1 MLRKTFLHIRGV
13 GEKREVALWRRGI
26 ADWEA
31 ALASD
36 VSWLGKRAPI
46 VRSAS
51 EISLR
56 KLRERDA
63 MFFSQRLP
71 GHQRFRLYEE
81 FQEETAFLDIETDP
95 TAVTMVGVCFKD
107 RYRVFIRDIDLW
119 DFCEFIEPIKIV
131 VTYNGSA
138 FDLPILLRTF
148 YRSSPPREF
157 ARPDDVFNPPRGT
170 HLPGMGHIDLMTI
183 LHRRGIRGGLKASEE
198 RLGILRPPEVR
209 GLDGFD
215 AVLLWDR
222 YQRGE
227 RGALDLLV
235 EYNRQD
241 VMNLK
246 RIADILGPAGDE
258 SNAR

>member
-1 MLRKTFLHIRGV
+1 MLRNTFLHIRGV

-31 ALASD
+31 ALAAD
-36 VSWLGKRAPI
+36 ISWLGKRAP
-46 VRSAS
+46 VVHAAS
-51 EISLR
+51 EISLQ

-63 MFFSQRLP
+63 AFFSQRLP
-71 GHQRFRLYEE
+71 GHHRYRLYEE
-81 FQEETAFLDIETDP
+81 FEEETAYLDIETDP
-95 TAVTMVGVCFKD
+95 AAVTMVGICYQG

-119 DFCEFIEPIKIV
+119 DFCDFIAPIKLL
-131 VTYNGSA
+131 VTYNGGA

-148 YRSSPPREF
+148 YRSVPRREF
-157 ARPDDVFNPPRGT
+157 ARDDVFNPPRGT
-170 HLPGMGHIDLMTI
+170 HLPGVGHIDLMTI

-227 RGALDLLV
+227 RAALDLLV

-246 RIADILGPAGDE
+246 RIVEIIGPTGAESGD
-258 SNAR
+258 R